1 MFASLGKLAYRHHW
15 LILIIGLLF
24 AIASAAASYKL
35 SENLKIGGFIDPSSD
50 SNLAAQ
56 LAESQLDRDQGL
68 MVVLFTA
75 KTDLTVDRPEYRQDV
90 KAVLERFKGVPG
102 VGDETTYY
110 NTGLAQFVSND
121 RKSTYAVVGLPGD
134 DDTQFKTIER
144 LHPLFTDTPLL
155 QVRVG
160 GRPTVNYE
168 IVKQSEVDLLRA
180 ELFTFPIVGLMLFLI
195 FRSVVAAFLPLLLG
209 GTAILGAYLIL
220 RIASTFTDVSIFA
233 LNIITMLGLG
243 LSIDYS
249 LFVISRFREELKI
262 HRGRVSP
269 ALVRTMQTAGHTVF
283 FSGLTV
289 IISLLSLLVFEPQF
303 LKSMGFGGAAAV
315 LVAMV
320 ASLTILPAILA
331 LLGEKVN
338 FLSLNTLLPK
348 RRKEKPMAGNEV
360 VNTGYWYRTSQ
371 FVMRHPIL
379 VLVLTLV
386 PLLAIGSPFLRI
398 NFSTFD
404 ARTLP
409 DDHASRQVSN
419 ILDTQFPVNETSPIE
434 IVAFSLNP
442 ALEQSSLESLFDL
455 TRRLQALPGVARV
468 DSLVTIDPN
477 MDKAAYVAFYSEAN
491 RNQNPQ
497 AAQLAQRFSK
507 GYFSL
512 INVIFKDN
520 KFASSTQDLVR
531 TIRQINPPG
540 RLVLTVGGETASLV
554 DLLSSLARSLPLAFG
569 LIVLIL
575 FVLLYLMLGSLVVP
589 LKAVILNILSLSACF
604 GTLVWVFQD
613 GNFADWL
620 GFTRTGTIDSTQPVL
635 IFAGAFGLSLDYE
648 VFLLS
653 RIKEH
658 YDRTNDLR
666 SSVALGVQKT
676 GGIITS
682 AALLL
687 VVVIGSFVTGEVL
700 FIKQIGLGLAVAILV
715 DATVVRTLLLP
726 ASMRLMGKYNWWAPG
741 PLVKLHHKLGLAEK
755 EPELE
760 PEFEEEGEGG
770 TIPLLPTPLR
780 EQSPLPSLQPQLGNF
795 REPGYLPRLQ
805 SLIEKHREQSPLQ
818 RAGEPQPVQPQPQAQ
833 SQTPPPQ
840 PQVPPRFAPQP
851 QLHTGFQA
859 PPQSQVQP
867 QFQFQPQPQSY
878 TQSQPAEA
886 RPPVPAPIPPARPE
900 FSPVRPS
907 AREPGKTAGVGG
919 SYAPEMPGQG
929 WVPAQNFSQLPDEL
943 RKEELLDL
951 VKKELLNP
959 AGPAGLPVVR
969 INQLTQL
976 AELCKSMGQ
985 DNEAIEYYE
994 QSLKL
999 MRETGFDE
1007 QNQVIVLTQL
1017 SNLYLEVHSSEKGL
1031 TVSLIGVR
1039 LSRRTGQAAAEF
1051 TFLTNLVEFSL
1062 KMQELKQAKSFAWQ
1076 ALQLA
1081 QSRFDAPRLRR
1092 AERILAGVEAR
1103 EELQFHSHTLTGFHS
1118 ITGSFKSMTGQF
1130 NLNSRPAAQ
1139 PAGPDRNPTP
1149 APGPAEQA
1157 EALFKRGLQLQNE
1170 RDYYQAIEVY
1180 RQALGLNPRLL
1191 RALLNRADCFKALGE
1206 ADEALKDYNQA
1217 LEIERNDPAIWLNL
1231 GKIFFQKRDYNQAI
1245 QTFSQAI
1252 SLNPNHPEAY
1262 LNRAEAYRQQIQLGN
1277 AANDLQ
1283 KFIMLSKE
1291 SNPGGVRVARA
1302 LLARIEEKAV
1312 L

>member
-1 MFASLGKLAYRHHW
+1 VFVSLGKFTFRHPW
-15 LILIIGLLF
+15 LIVIGGLVFVIL
-24 AIASAAASYKL
+24 SAAASYKL
-35 SENLKIGGFIDPSSD
+35 SDNLKIGGFIDDTSD
-50 SNLAAQ
+50 SNLAAEI
-56 LAESQLDRDQGL
+56 AESQLGREQGL
-68 MVVLFTA
+68 MVVLFTS
-75 KTDLTVDRPEYRQDV
+75 KTGLTVDRPEYKQDV
-90 KAVLERFKGVPG
+90 EAVLARFKGSG
-102 VGDETTYY
+102 VGSEITFY
-110 NTGLAQFVSND
+110 NSGLAQFVSND
-121 RKSTYAVVGLPGD
+121 KKSTYAVVGLPGND
-134 DDTQFKTIER
+134 DAQFKTVER

-160 GRPTVNYE
+160 GRPVVNFE

-180 ELFTFPIVGLMLFLI
+180 ELFTFPIVGILLFLI

-262 HRGRVSP
+262 HQGRVLP

-303 LKSMGFGGAAAV
+303 LKSMGYGGAAAV
-315 LVAMV
+315 LVAML

-338 FLSLNTLLPK
+338 FLSLNSLLPK
-348 RRKEKPMAGNEV
+348 RRKEKQPAVGREL

-371 FVMRHPIL
+371 FVMRRPIL

-398 NFSTFD
+398 DFSTFD

-409 DDHASRQVSN
+409 DNHASRQVN
-419 ILDTQFPVNETSPIE
+419 DVLDSQFPPNETSPIE
-434 IVAFSLNP
+434 ITAFSINP
-442 ALEQSSLESLFDL
+442 ALDPTTLGSLFDL
-455 TRRLQALPGVARV
+455 TRKLQSLPGVVRV
-468 DSLVTIDPN
+468 DSLVTADPN
-477 MDKAAYVAFYSEAN
+477 LDKAGYAAFYSEAN
-491 RNQNPQ
+491 RAQNPQ
-497 AAQLAQRFSK
+497 AAQLAQRFSN
-507 GYFSL
+507 GNFTL

-520 KFASSTQDLVR
+520 KFAGSTQDLVR
-531 TIRQINPPG
+531 TIRQITPPG
-540 RLVLTVGGETASLV
+540 QLILTVGGETASLV

-569 LIVLIL
+569 LIVLVL

-620 GFTRTGTIDSTQPVL
+620 GFTKTGTIDSTQPVL

-741 PLVKLHHKLGLAEK
+741 FLVKLHHKLGLAEK
-755 EPELE
+755 EPEFE
-760 PEFEEEGEGG
+760 PELEEG
-770 TIPLLPTPLR
+770 TIPLPAPVLSATSNGSPRPSFTPSLPLPQYQV
-780 EQSPLPSLQPQLGNF
+780 QSPAPAQFNPPSQPQ
-795 REPGYLPRLQ
+795 
-805 SLIEKHREQSPLQ
+805 
-818 RAGEPQPVQPQPQAQ
+818 PQVQVRPQPQAQ
-833 SQTPPPQ
+833 PQPQFQLPSQPQPQFQPMAHIQPKQPPQ
-840 PQVPPRFAPQP
+840 PQPR
-851 QLHTGFQA
+851 T
-859 PPQSQVQP
+859 SEV
-867 QFQFQPQPQSY
+867 
-878 TQSQPAEA
+878 
-886 RPPVPAPIPPARPE
+886 RPPLPGFTNTPAQPSPAGRIPDPE
-900 FSPVRPS
+900 L
-907 AREPGKTAGVGG
+907 
-919 SYAPEMPGQG
+919 
-929 WVPAQNFSQLPDEL
+929 VPAQSFSKLPDDL
-943 RKEELLDL
+943 RKAELLDL
-951 VKKELLNP
+951 IKKELVNP
-959 AGPAGLPVVR
+959 AGPAGLPAVR
-969 INQLTQL
+969 INQLTRL
-976 AELCKSMGQ
+976 AELSKSMGQ
-985 DNEAIEYYE
+985 DNEAIDYYE

-1007 QNQVIVLTQL
+1007 QNQVIILTQL
-1017 SNLYLEVHSSEKGL
+1017 SNLYLEVHASEKGL
-1031 TVSLIGVR
+1031 AVSLVGVQ

-1062 KMQELKQAKSFAWQ
+1062 KLQELKQAKSFAWQ
-1076 ALQLA
+1076 AHQLA
-1081 QSRFDAPRLRR
+1081 QSRFDAPRVRR
-1092 AERILAGVEAR
+1092 AERILAAVEAR
-1103 EELQFHSHTLTGFHS
+1103 EELEFHSHTLTGFHN
-1118 ITGSFKSMTGQF
+1118 ITGSFKNVTGQF
-1130 NLNSRPAAQ
+1130 NFISRPAA
-1139 PAGPDRNPTP
+1139 PPVFPN
-1149 APGPAEQA
+1149 PGPNAKPDQDGQA
-1157 EALFKRGLQLQNE
+1157 DFLFKRGQQLQNE
-1170 RDYYQAIEVY
+1170 RDFYQAIEVY
-1180 RQALGLNPRLL
+1180 RQALELNPHQL
-1191 RALLNRADCFKALGE
+1191 RGYLNRAECFKTLGE
-1206 ADEALKDYNQA
+1206 VEKALKDYNRA
-1217 LEIERNDPAIWLNL
+1217 LDIDKNDPAVWLNR
-1231 GKIFFQKRDYNQAI
+1231 GKLFYQLRDYNQAI
-1245 QTFSQAI
+1245 QNFSQAI
-1252 SLNPNHPEAY
+1252 RLNPNIPEAY
-1262 LNRAEAYRQQIQLGN
+1262 LNRAEAYRQQLQLGN
-1277 AANDLQ
+1277 AADDLNQ
-1283 KFIMLSKE
+1283 FITLSKD
-1291 SNPGGVRVARA
+1291 NDPGGVRVARA
-1302 LLARIEEKAV
+1302 ILAKIGEKTV
-1312 L
+1312 I